1 MLFPPVNGIWGYSLA
16 NERWMPLLTRVNF
29 DILTLDSTLLATTD
43 DFDFRRQPRARGSR
57 ARSRCRYQWLRRWK
71 VDALNSR
78 FVAPRVKH
86 CAATVRCVLITCL
99 FHWNLPYL
107 EIAEKG
113 AKPSDLPMDEMF
125 IAARNK
131 VPEAMQKL
139 IDLGA
144 DVKKTYKGTNLYFN
158 YIHLLKVWI
167 FYHYFRAII
176 KLINFFRQE
185 SC

>member
-1 MLFPPVNGIWGYSLA
+1 M
-16 NERWMPLLTRVNF
+16 
-29 DILTLDSTLLATTD
+29 
-43 DFDFRRQPRARGSR
+43 
-57 ARSRCRYQWLRRWK
+57 
-71 VDALNSR
+71 
-78 FVAPRVKH
+78 
-86 CAATVRCVLITCL
+86 
-99 FHWNLPYL
+99 

-176 KLINFFRQE
+176 KLINFFRQK